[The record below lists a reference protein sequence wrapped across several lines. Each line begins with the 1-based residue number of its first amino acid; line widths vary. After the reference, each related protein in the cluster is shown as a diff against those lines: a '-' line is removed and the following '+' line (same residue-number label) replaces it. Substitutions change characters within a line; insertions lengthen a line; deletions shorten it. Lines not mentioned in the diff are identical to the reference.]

1 MAKKA
6 VLLCRAEDG
15 NSEELSRQMKRL
27 SSYAKESDWTVGKT
41 YLLTGKLGGI
51 TLWDLRL
58 KAKCR
63 EYDYLL
69 IEKFDVFAM
78 PPDECVE
85 EVKFLQDNG
94 VEIRTLSGE
103 MLTCESLPT
112 LFRSR
117 LKLIRQRKCV

>member
-1 MAKKA
+1 MTKKA

-15 NSEELSRQMKRL
+15 NSEELSRQMKEL
-27 SSYAKESDWTVGKT
+27 SSYAKESKWKVEKT
-41 YLLTGKLGGI
+41 YLLTGELGGI

-58 KAKCR
+58 KAKYR

-69 IEKFDVFAM
+69 IEKFDVFTM
-78 PPDECVE
+78 PLDECIE
-85 EVKFLQDNG
+85 EVKFLRDNG
-94 VEIRTLSGE
+94 VEIRMLSGE
-103 MLTCESLPT
+103 TLTCESLPT